1 MKLRLG
7 LISLLVVISAG
18 CGSTLDAARGSVAP
32 TPTDFAGFVQMLSVH
47 EFTVDDAVSGDPGC
61 AEKELVPMAI
71 SFTLGGAGIPT
82 PVRTRVYLFA
92 NQASYDKLRQ
102 LVDSCAAAWITNP
115 AALLMVDAAPYVLV
129 TEGIP
134 EGAPADALRAA
145 LSSSAGN

>member
-1 MKLRLG
+1 
-7 LISLLVVISAG
+7 
-18 CGSTLDAARGSVAP
+18 
-32 TPTDFAGFVQMLSVH
+32 
-47 EFTVDDAVSGDPGC
+47 
-61 AEKELVPMAI
+61 MAI

-102 LVDSCAAAWITNP
+102 LVDTCAGAWITSP

-145 LSSSAGN
+145 LSAAAGN